1 MAKRP
6 TIHLT
11 LHPEIVAAGR
21 VEAARRQTS
30 LSGLVEILIRE
41 LKAPKEGK

>member
-41 LKAPKEGK
+41 LRAPKGEK